1 MRRCT
6 HNLYSDIFIAK
17 CIKDQ
22 KDHSRLHLSNPND
35 KKRKKKV
42 LTNTHSKMLSHALE
56 LSNQDDCKI
65 FQNPNIHQIQTNQPK
80 IPIIWLRND
89 LFYYVG
95 SHTTNSLLRKRG
107 MDSYLWSTKVSN
119 LLLKLKSHFNW
130 FRGRKEEKHV
140 DFDVSKII
148 MCKYNLILNFNVQI

>member
-1 MRRCT
+1 
-6 HNLYSDIFIAK
+6 
-17 CIKDQ
+17 
-22 KDHSRLHLSNPND
+22 
-35 KKRKKKV
+35 
-42 LTNTHSKMLSHALE
+42 MLSHALE

-80 IPIIWLRND
+80 IPIIWLRNY

-95 SHTTNSLLRKRG
+95 SHTTNCLLRKRG

-130 FRGRKEEKHV
+130 FRGREEEKHV
-140 DFDVSKII
+140 HFDVSKII
-148 MCKYNLILNFNVQI
+148 MCKYNLILNYMCKYNLILVSFFFFFCGFMLLNLIYFKCKPTARVTFNVSKNLSQRDDDLPL